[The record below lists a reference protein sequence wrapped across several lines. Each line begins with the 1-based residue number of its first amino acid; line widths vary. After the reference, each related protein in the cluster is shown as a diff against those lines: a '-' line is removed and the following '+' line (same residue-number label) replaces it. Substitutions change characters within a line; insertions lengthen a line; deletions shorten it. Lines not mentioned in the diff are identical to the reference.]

1 MNKAYKLGMGVM
13 AGVTLLLGTTQ
24 PILAK
29 GDTSLSVKIPDG
41 KNATALTDTDNS
53 ISADSN
59 DDGTFTVSGNASP
72 NSKITIERE
81 SDLKDYTLTT
91 GDDGNFTKNITVSK
105 HSKSAKYDISAKAKG
120 KDESAPV
127 IFKIKNKAY
136 QPKQKSS
143 SSSSSSSSASDNS
156 SDYPATTYDDLNN
169 NSKKLLNQNLS
180 ITGTVSKLHKDDGS
194 YVLIVSMDN
203 NSNENVM
210 VAVDGSSVPKGKKI
224 TRGDQITIKGTGGGK
239 QSTPDNLTGGHNI
252 PYVDCEEQV
261 EFQ

>member
-24 PILAK
+24 QILAK

-53 ISADSN
+53 ISVDSN

-91 GDDGNFTKNITVSK
+91 GDDGNFAKNITVSK
-105 HSKSAKYDISAKAKG
+105 HSKSVKYDVSAKAKG
-120 KDESAPV
+120 KDDSAPV
-127 IFKIKNKAY
+127 IFKVKNKAY

-143 SSSSSSSSASDNS
+143 SSSSSSSSASGNS

-180 ITGTVSKLHKDDGS
+180 ITGTVLKLHKDDGS

-224 TRGDQITIKGTGGGK
+224 SRGDQITIKGTGGGK